1 MKLIKKVGLGLAA
14 SLASISAF
22 ATTSVDYT
30 TLATSATTEATG
42 AISGAIPVGGLV
54 LAAMIGWKVFK
65 RFAKG

>member
-1 MKLIKKVGLGLAA
+1 MKLVKKVALGVVA